1 MLTITS
7 PIQDSHD
14 PSRAGLRPAQHGPHS
29 RRLNPEY
36 VAPILPYLNSQ
47 TQSFTHAAW
56 KTRPQANNTRCHTV
70 FETEL
75 LAIEGVKA
83 PEKKPVPET
92 PIVEKPAEETE
103 ESVVEKAA
111 EAAASVASEAVDAA
125 KTVFAD
131 TDEGHGEL

>member
-1 MLTITS
+1 M
-7 PIQDSHD
+7 P
-14 PSRAGLRPAQHGPHS
+14 
-29 RRLNPEY
+29 
-36 VAPILPYLNSQ
+36 
-47 TQSFTHAAW
+47 
-56 KTRPQANNTRCHTV
+56 TV

-92 PIVEKPAEETE
+92 PIVEKPAEDEDE